1 MLRHLVAT
9 AARRASNASTAV
21 RASTPSHAK
30 RCLAMTPPSEDKPQ
44 LVYFAFRGRA
54 LACRVALFNSLGKDG
69 WTDER
74 VSLPRFKKAPKPAR
88 DPARVDAEYV
98 TNNLPQLNLPCGSRV
113 TQSHAIAR
121 FAAKASCG
129 ALPEHHV
136 VDLYPADAR
145 DALLV
150 DEAIAVIDQILLLT
164 PKDADAPTRLRN
176 REAFADSGF
185 LRVGMELLEGRL
197 ARSGGPFLLGDRLS
211 VADLFNAVSYITSL
225 VTDDDTYAGTN
236 QKGIRP
242 PTYRVDSSFF
252 GITVRGPTHL
262 YKRSLRS
269 WRASPIY
276 LNTGTYARRSATSS
290 TSISLRA
297 LIRHS

>member
-1 MLRHLVAT
+1 MFRHLLAT
-9 AARRASNASTAV
+9 TARRASNASIAAR
-21 RASTPSHAK
+21 RASVGTQCHAR
-30 RCLAMTPPSEDKPQ
+30 RCLATTPPQPQ

-69 WTDER
+69 WIDER
-74 VSLPRFKKAPKPAR
+74 VSLPRFKKAPKPTR

-121 FAAKASCG
+121 YAAKLGLAGG

-136 VDLYPADAR
+136 GNLYPADAR

-185 LRVGMELLEGRL
+185 LRVSMELLEGRL

-225 VTDDDTYAGTN
+225 VTDDETYAGTN

-242 PTYRVDSSFF
+242 STYRVDSSFL
-252 GITVRGPTHL
+252 GITVRGPTHM
-262 YKRSLRS
+262 YTNGHFVHGAPHRF
-269 WRASPIY
+269 I
-276 LNTGTYARRSATSS
+276 
-290 TSISLRA
+290 
-297 LIRHS
+297 